1 MATLNE
7 LIAKVSEQR
16 DVLVLNLNEAGVT
29 SINSETLN
37 VLVPKVLL
45 VRKDLTPLIIVTVET
60 GAIVTARNE
69 LAGKTLQETSVNNSV
84 QFAIDNFGTWV
95 ISATKDGQTSNEVE
109 VLVERDERDV
119 SLSFFSATVTFN
131 V

>member
-16 DVLVLNLNEAGVT
+16 DVLVLNLNEVGVT

-45 VRKDLTPLIIVTVET
+45 VRKD
-60 GAIVTARNE
+60 
-69 LAGKTLQETSVNNSV
+69 
-84 QFAIDNFGTWV
+84 
-95 ISATKDGQTSNEVE
+95 
-109 VLVERDERDV
+109 
-119 SLSFFSATVTFN
+119 
-131 V
+131 